1 MIGNSI
7 ITQIG
12 IIAVSLG
19 IILTYIKPAFG
30 DIKSIQDDITNTER
44 QLSEVESTN
53 KLLASIYANLNSISQ
68 ANKNA
73 LFVYLPDKTDEVLVM
88 KDLTAMAKDSEVV
101 IKNLKFNEGKDNRN
115 QSASTSE
122 APNAPLSQNF
132 SVGILSTYEQ
142 LKTFL
147 QHLEQNNYPLVVD
160 KLTVKPNS
168 LGLLD
173 SEITITTYSHK
184 E

>member
-19 IILTYIKPAFG
+19 IVLTYIKPAFG
-30 DIKSIQDDITNTER
+30 EIKSIQDDIANTER

-53 KLLASIYANLNSISQ
+53 NLLASIYANLNSISQ

-73 LFVYLPDKTDEVLVM
+73 LLIYLPDETDTVLVM
-88 KDLTAMAKDSEVV
+88 KDLTAIAKDSEVT
-101 IKNLKFNEGKDNRN
+101 IKNLKFNDGKSGNNRSS
-115 QSASTSE
+115 SAPQDVNT
-122 APNAPLSQNF
+122 PFSQNF
-132 SVGILSTYEQ
+132 TIGISSSYEQ
-142 LKTFL
+142 LKDFL
-147 QHLEQNNYPLVVD
+147 QRLEQNNYPLVVD

-168 LGLLD
+168 TGLLD